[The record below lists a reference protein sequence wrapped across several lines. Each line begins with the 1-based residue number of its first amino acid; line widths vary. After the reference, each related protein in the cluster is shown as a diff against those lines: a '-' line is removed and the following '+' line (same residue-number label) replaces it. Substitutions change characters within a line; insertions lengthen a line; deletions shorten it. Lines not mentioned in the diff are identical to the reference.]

1 MRDGVTVAIGRATD
15 LDAAQ
20 AVLAAREVKY
30 KAIRLVGLRVQAG
43 GDSAKSKEFGL
54 GGVILPT
61 TRSITLSIVDLFT
74 GSLIHFLFLLFL
86 ILPIGGLRISVGS
99 FL

>member
-1 MRDGVTVAIGRATD
+1 MTVAIGRATD

-30 KAIRLVGLRVQAG
+30 KAIRSVGLRVQAG

-61 TRSITLSIVDLFT
+61 THSITYPLLTYSLVHSFT
-74 GSLIHFLFLLFL
+74 FFSSVSHVARKGSEDIRWF
-86 ILPIGGLRISVGS
+86 ISLD
-99 FL
+99 F

>member
-1 MRDGVTVAIGRATD
+1 MTVAMGRATD

-30 KAIRLVGLRVQAG
+30 KAIRSVGLRVQAG

-61 TRSITLSIVDLFT
+61 THSITYPLFT
-74 GSLIHFLFLLFL
+74 HSLSFSSVSHVTRKGSEDIRWF
-86 ILPIGGLRISVGS
+86 ISLDS
-99 FL
+99 